1 MSAPE
6 NSDEEW
12 VPHPSDTESDDT
24 LEEEYSDEISSDDEQ
39 VVSDGWELLSD
50 PFIDV
55 QAA

>member
-1 MSAPE
+1 MR
-6 NSDEEW
+6 NGCRIL
-12 VPHPSDTESDDT
+12 VTQRVSDDT
-24 LEEEYSDEISSDDEQ
+24 LEEEYSDEISGDDEQ